1 LPSAVS
7 VPAFRKGRVIPKLT
21 EANPDFTA
29 AAILDGFQNQSTSNS
44 VERVMKRLASEK
56 ATEML
61 ATREPRLP
69 SSTFVTAYLTAF
81 RPRAPPALPEANPS
95 QGDRTLQLAFEAL
108 AAKDFP
114 HAFTLFNESLEQG
127 LSTDEAKA
135 EALNMRATFKF
146 IMSDAEGALA
156 DLDEATTVKPDNAQ
170 SWVKKAS
177 VHMELGK
184 PDEAMADFDRALE
197 IDPENAD
204 V

>member
-1 LPSAVS
+1 MS
-7 VPAFRKGRVIPKLT
+7 K
-21 EANPDFTA
+21 
-29 AAILDGFQNQSTSNS
+29 
-44 VERVMKRLASEK
+44 
-56 ATEML
+56 
-61 ATREPRLP
+61 PRLP

>member
-1 LPSAVS
+1 
-7 VPAFRKGRVIPKLT
+7 
-21 EANPDFTA
+21 
-29 AAILDGFQNQSTSNS
+29 
-44 VERVMKRLASEK
+44 MKRLASEK
-56 ATEML
+56 AADML

-69 SSTFVTAYLTAF
+69 SATFVTAYLTAF
-81 RPRAPPALPEANPS
+81 RPRPAPALPASPQ

-108 AAKDFP
+108 DAKDFA
-114 HAFTLFNESLEQG
+114 HAFSLFNEALEQG
-127 LSTDEAKA
+127 VSTDEARA

-146 IMSDAEGALA
+146 IMSDAVGALK
-156 DLDEATTVKPDNAQ
+156 DLDEATTFKADNAQ

-184 PDEAMADFDRALE
+184 PEEAMSDFDRALQ